1 MPRKTQ
7 LQTRAIPEE
16 SRVVTKATLRA
27 ADRLGIKN
35 NVLAKIIGLSEP
47 TISRMYKGTYQV
59 PAESKAFELAVL
71 FVRFYRS
78 LDGII
83 GGDDSVAA
91 DWLKNKNTVLD
102 GIPLEVI
109 QSISGLTNVIE
120 YLDSRRAIV

>member
-1 MPRKTQ
+1 MRQ
-7 LQTRAIPEE
+7 RAKVRQQSVPDE

-35 NVLAKIIGLSEP
+35 KVLARIIGLSEP
-47 TISRMYKGTYQV
+47 TISRMSKGAYLL
-59 PAESKAFELAVL
+59 PPDSKAFELAVL

-102 GIPLEVI
+102 GIPLEII
-109 QSISGLTNVIE
+109 QSVSGLANAIE